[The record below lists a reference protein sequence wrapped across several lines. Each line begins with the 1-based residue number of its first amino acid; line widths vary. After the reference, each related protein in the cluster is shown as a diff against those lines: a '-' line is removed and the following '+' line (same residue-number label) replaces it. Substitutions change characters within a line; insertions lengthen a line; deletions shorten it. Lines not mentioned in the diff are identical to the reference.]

1 LLAGI
6 IGKLGPGLVTSSNS
20 FGLTC
25 WILLLLLKV
34 EESLELKDQLNDE
47 SVIKPRA
54 KLVEP
59 SFNGPKFSIIIF
71 F

>member
-1 LLAGI
+1 MLDAAAAQR
-6 IGKLGPGLVTSSNS
+6 
-20 FGLTC
+20 
-25 WILLLLLKV
+25 
-34 EESLELKDQLNDE
+34 ESLGLKDQLNDE

-71 F
+71 FFIEMFLRRTTYYAVI